1 MPTIPYETAT
11 ITIATSTTI
20 SDQVQLNGVRAAA
33 ILFPAVFTGAT
44 ISFQIPD
51 GAGGWAALNSIT
63 LTKVV
68 SQWVPLTLA
77 QAFALGDDFRIV
89 SVGAEAANRTLIVAT
104 RSV

>member
-1 MPTIPYETAT
+1 MGTLPYKTAT

-20 SDQVQLNGVRAAA
+20 SDQVQLEGVRAGA

-44 ISFQIPD
+44 ISFQVPN
-51 GAGGWAALNSIT
+51 GAGGWAVLNSIT

-68 SQWVPLTLA
+68 SEWIPLTRA

-89 SVGAEAANRTLIVAT
+89 SASAEAGNRTLKIAR

>member
-1 MPTIPYETAT
+1 MVAIPYKTAT

-20 SDQVQLNGVRAAA
+20 SDQVQLSGVRAAA
-33 ILFPAVFTGAT
+33 ILFPSVFTGAT

-51 GAGGWAALNSIT
+51 GAGGWAALNNVT

-68 SQWVPLTLA
+68 SQWVALTEA

-89 SVGAEAANRTLIVAT
+89 SAGAEAANRTLMVAT

>member
-1 MPTIPYETAT
+1 MGTLPYKTAT

-20 SDQVQLNGVRAAA
+20 SDQVNLEGVRAGA

-51 GAGGWAALNSIT
+51 GAGGWAALNSVT

-68 SQWVPLTLA
+68 SEWVSLTRA

-89 SVGAEAANRTLIVAT
+89 SASAELANRTLEIAR
-104 RSV
+104 RSA

>member
-1 MPTIPYETAT
+1 MGTLPYKTAT
-11 ITIATSTTI
+11 ITIAVSTTI
-20 SDQVQLNGVRAAA
+20 SDQVQLEGVRAGA

-51 GAGGWAALNSIT
+51 GAGGWAALNNVT

-68 SQWVPLTLA
+68 SEWVPLTLA

-89 SVGAEAANRTLIVAT
+89 SAGAEAANRTLEIAR